1 MSSYFQDIIAL
12 LLEPPGNLVYHLV
25 LAFSLAGALA
35 IALHNWRETGSSQN
49 KRMVFGLGLVL
60 LLRLVLFV
68 AAGLAWQGV
77 INGSLLLPPIDRA
90 VNLMSLVL
98 VVWMWVFPQPSR
110 MGDTA
115 TFLMSLLVLTLFIFS
130 LVWWSSQITQSDFIG
145 SWPDTASVMLSIA
158 ISTAGALLLVLN
170 RSAGWGFGLGML
182 FIFLV
187 GDVAYLTYP
196 YPEGDFAGAVRL
208 AQMVAFPMLLM
219 LPLRFSATLVADQH
233 EFQDNLVEH
242 ATTLQP
248 VVQPDLY
255 SSLLSLVEETDP
267 ERLYQAVVRLIAQK
281 WLADL
286 CLLVSPPGVHGKI
299 EILSG
304 FDLIQETPLGKSI
317 LNSQSIPV
325 IATAL
330 RRGRPLRLPAN
341 STSPDLARLG
351 KLLEIKSTGHL
362 LSVPVM
368 DEAANLLAGLILLTP
383 YTKRGWTSDD
393 QFRLVDAARPLTH
406 VLQHT
411 QMLAS
416 LNGELE
422 QVRAE
427 LKGAQEDADQIRREN
442 ELLVSQLGI
451 NPDGESDQKVHA
463 ASLAALLV
471 AHEAAQE
478 TIEKL
483 KAENSRLQHD
493 VTGHVEQI
501 RAVPEGEVAL
511 DPVVEISESQAE
523 AELRLALEE
532 VAYLKSLIY
541 ESDRKLLEIKE
552 EVAMNAPAPS
562 QMQDILARVQ
572 DLRQPMSSIV
582 GYTDFLLGES
592 IGILGNLQRR
602 FLERIRT
609 SAVRMT
615 AMLDNLSWVQESAGI
630 LPESSIDDIDLLS
643 LIDNALSSTRDQMRE
658 RNIALRMDLPKQI
671 PGLNNSKASLQKLI
685 EALLARASNASP
697 VNGEVTLLVRLEG
710 ENGAKDFVLIQ
721 VIDQGDAI
729 APQVIPAVNSAGSS
743 VKVSA
748 SNGLGDSQENLLYLR
763 SLAESLGGRVWVDS
777 SPIGGSIFSLLFP
790 ISISSENNNNGAG
803 RIE

>member
-1 MSSYFQDIIAL
+1 MDSYFQDIIAL
-12 LLEPPGNLVYHLV
+12 LLNPPGNLVYHLV

-90 VNLMSLVL
+90 INLMSLVL

-115 TFLMSLLVLTLFIFS
+115 TLLLSLLVLALFVFS
-130 LVWWSSQITQSDFIG
+130 LVWWSSQSTQSDFIG
-145 SWPDTASVMLSIA
+145 SWPDTASVMLSLA
-158 ISTAGALLLVLN
+158 ISTAGGLLLVLN

-219 LPLRFSATLVADQH
+219 LPLRFSAAMAAARPEL
-233 EFQDNLVEH
+233 QDNQGEQ
-242 ATTLQP
+242 ASALQP
-248 VVQPDLY
+248 EIQPDLY
-255 SSLLSLVEETDP
+255 SSLLTLVKETDP
-267 ERLYQAVVRLIAQK
+267 IRLYQTIVRLIAQK

-286 CLLVSPPGVHGKI
+286 CLMVSPPGAHGKI

-304 FDLIQETPLGKSI
+304 FDLIQEKPLGNSI

-325 IATAL
+325 IASAL
-330 RRGRPLRLPAN
+330 RRGRPLRLPAS
-341 STSPDLARLG
+341 STSPDLAGLG

-362 LSVPVM
+362 LSVPVV
-368 DEAANLLAGLILLTP
+368 DDKADLIAGLILLTP
-383 YTKRGWTSDD
+383 YTKHGWTSDD
-393 QFRLVDAARPLTH
+393 QFRLVDAARPLAH
-406 VLQHT
+406 VLQHNK
-411 QMLAS
+411 MLAS
-416 LNGELE
+416 LTGELD
-422 QVRAE
+422 QTRAE
-427 LKGAQEDADQIRREN
+427 LKGAKEDADQIRREN
-442 ELLVSQLGI
+442 ELLISQLGM
-451 NPDGESDQKVHA
+451 NPDNEGDQKVHA

-483 KAENSRLQHD
+483 KAENSRLKHD
-493 VTGHVEQI
+493 VLGYMEQYQ
-501 RAVPEGEVAL
+501 AVAEGEVGL
-511 DPVVEISESQAE
+511 GPTVGVTESQAE

-552 EVAMNAPAPS
+552 EVAMNTPAPT
-562 QMQDILARVQ
+562 QMQGILARVE

-592 IGILGNLQRR
+592 IGILGTLQRR

-609 SAVRMT
+609 SAERMT
-615 AMLDNLSWVQESAGI
+615 GMLDNLFLVAGPAGT
-630 LPESSIDDIDLLS
+630 LPESSVDDVDLLN
-643 LIDNALSSTRDQMRE
+643 LIDKAISSTREQMME
-658 RNIALRMDLPKQI
+658 RNIALRMDLPKHI
-671 PGLNNSKASLQKLI
+671 PGLSNSKDSLQKLV

-697 VNGEVTLLVRLEG
+697 VNGEVALLVSLEG

-721 VIDQGDAI
+721 VIDQGVGLS
-729 APQVIPAVNSAGSS
+729 PQVVPAVNAASAAGIATSS
-743 VKVSA
+743 KES
-748 SNGLGDSQENLLYLR
+748 GDSRETVLYLR

-790 ISISSENNNNGAG
+790 ISISSVNNNGAG

>member
-1 MSSYFQDIIAL
+1 MDSYFQDIIAL
-12 LLEPPGNLVYHLV
+12 LLNPPGNLVYHLV

-90 VNLMSLVL
+90 INLMSLVL

-115 TFLMSLLVLTLFIFS
+115 TLLLSLLVLALFVFS
-130 LVWWSSQITQSDFIG
+130 LVWWSSQSTQSDFIG
-145 SWPDTASVMLSIA
+145 SWPDTASVMLSLA
-158 ISTAGALLLVLN
+158 ISTAGGLLLVLN

-219 LPLRFSATLVADQH
+219 LPLRFSAAMAADRP
-233 EFQDNLVEH
+233 ELQDNQGEQ
-242 ATTLQP
+242 ASILQP
-248 VVQPDLY
+248 EIQPDLY
-255 SSLLSLVEETDP
+255 SSLLSLVKETDP
-267 ERLYQAVVRLIAQK
+267 VRLYQTIVRLIAQK

-286 CLLVSPPGVHGKI
+286 CLMVSPPGAHGKI

-304 FDLIQETPLGKSI
+304 FDLIQEKPLGNSI

-325 IATAL
+325 IASAL
-330 RRGRPLRLPAN
+330 RRGRPLRLPAS
-341 STSPDLARLG
+341 STSPDLAGLG

-362 LSVPVM
+362 LSVPVV
-368 DEAANLLAGLILLTP
+368 DDKADLIAGLILLTP
-383 YTKRGWTSDD
+383 YTKHGWTSDD
-393 QFRLVDAARPLTH
+393 QFRLVDAARPLAH
-406 VLQHT
+406 VLQHNK
-411 QMLAS
+411 MLAS
-416 LNGELE
+416 LTGELD
-422 QVRAE
+422 QTRAE
-427 LKGAQEDADQIRREN
+427 LKGAKEDADQIRREN
-442 ELLVSQLGI
+442 ELLISQLGM
-451 NPDGESDQKVHA
+451 NPDNEGDQKVHA

-483 KAENSRLQHD
+483 KAENSRLKHD
-493 VTGHVEQI
+493 VLGYMEQYQ
-501 RAVPEGEVAL
+501 AVAEGEIGLGPTVGVTEL
-511 DPVVEISESQAE
+511 QAE

-552 EVAMNAPAPS
+552 EVAMNAPAPT
-562 QMQDILARVQ
+562 QMQDILARVEE
-572 DLRQPMSSIV
+572 LRQPMSSIV

-592 IGILGNLQRR
+592 IGILGTLQRR

-609 SAVRMT
+609 SAERMT
-615 AMLDNLSWVQESAGI
+615 GMLDNLFLVAGLAGT
-630 LPESSIDDIDLLS
+630 LPESSVDDVDLLN
-643 LIDNALSSTRDQMRE
+643 LIDKAISSTREQMME
-658 RNIALRMDLPKQI
+658 RNIALRMDLPKHI
-671 PGLNNSKASLQKLI
+671 PGLSNSKDSLQKLV

-697 VNGEVTLLVRLEG
+697 VNGEVTLLVSLEG

-721 VIDQGDAI
+721 VIDQGVGLS
-729 APQVIPAVNSAGSS
+729 PQVVPAVNAASAAGIATSS
-743 VKVSA
+743 KEFWRQP
-748 SNGLGDSQENLLYLR
+748 GDCALL
-763 SLAESLGGRVWVDS
+763 A
-777 SPIGGSIFSLLFP
+777 I
-790 ISISSENNNNGAG
+790 AG
-803 RIE
+803 RIVRRAGVGRQQPNRRVDLQPAVSDIHLISK

>member
-1 MSSYFQDIIAL
+1 MDSYFQDIIAL
-12 LLEPPGNLVYHLV
+12 LLNPPGNLVYHLV

-90 VNLMSLVL
+90 INLMSLVL

-115 TFLMSLLVLTLFIFS
+115 TLLLSLLVLALFVFS
-130 LVWWSSQITQSDFIG
+130 LVWWSSQSTQSDFIG
-145 SWPDTASVMLSIA
+145 SWPDTASVMLSLA
-158 ISTAGALLLVLN
+158 ISTAGGLLLVLN

-219 LPLRFSATLVADQH
+219 LPLRFSAAMAADRPELQ
-233 EFQDNLVEH
+233 ENQGEQ
-242 ATTLQP
+242 ASTLQP
-248 VVQPDLY
+248 EIQPDLY
-255 SSLLSLVEETDP
+255 SSLLSLVKETDP
-267 ERLYQAVVRLIAQK
+267 VRLYQTIVRLIAQK

-286 CLLVSPPGVHGKI
+286 CLMVSPPGAHGKI

-304 FDLIQETPLGKSI
+304 FDLIQEKPLGNSI

-325 IATAL
+325 IASAL
-330 RRGRPLRLPAN
+330 RRGRPLRLPAS
-341 STSPDLARLG
+341 STSPDLAGLG

-362 LSVPVM
+362 LAVPVV
-368 DEAANLLAGLILLTP
+368 DDKADLIAGLILLTP
-383 YTKRGWTSDD
+383 YTKHGWTSDD
-393 QFRLVDAARPLTH
+393 QFRLVDAARPLAH
-406 VLQHT
+406 VLQHNK
-411 QMLAS
+411 MLAS
-416 LNGELE
+416 LTGELD
-422 QVRAE
+422 QTRAE
-427 LKGAQEDADQIRREN
+427 LKDAKEDADKIRREN
-442 ELLVSQLGI
+442 ELLISQLGI
-451 NPDGESDQKVHA
+451 NPDNEADQKVHA

-493 VTGHVEQI
+493 VLGYMEQYQAI
-501 RAVPEGEVAL
+501 AEGETGLGPAVDVTEL
-511 DPVVEISESQAE
+511 QAE

-552 EVAMNAPAPS
+552 EAAMNAPDPT

-592 IGILGNLQRR
+592 IGILGTLQRR

-609 SAVRMT
+609 SAERMT
-615 AMLDNLSWVQESAGI
+615 GMLDNLFLVAGPAGT
-630 LPESSIDDIDLLS
+630 LPESSVDDVDLLN
-643 LIDNALSSTRDQMRE
+643 LIDKAISSTREQMME
-658 RNIALRMDLPKQI
+658 RNIALRMDLPKHI
-671 PGLNNSKASLQKLI
+671 PGLSNSKDSLQKLV

-697 VNGEVTLLVRLEG
+697 VNGEVTLLVSLEG

-721 VIDQGDAI
+721 VIDQGVGLS
-729 APQVIPAVNSAGSS
+729 PQVVPAVNAASAAGIATSS
-743 VKVSA
+743 KES
-748 SNGLGDSQENLLYLR
+748 GDSRETVLYLR

-790 ISISSENNNNGAG
+790 ISISSVNNNNGAG

>member
-1 MSSYFQDIIAL
+1 MDSYFQDIIAL
-12 LLEPPGNLVYHLV
+12 LLNPPGNLVYHLV

-90 VNLMSLVL
+90 INLMSLVL

-115 TFLMSLLVLTLFIFS
+115 TLLLSLLVLALFVFS
-130 LVWWSSQITQSDFIG
+130 LVWWSSQSTQSDFIG
-145 SWPDTASVMLSIA
+145 SWPDTASVMLSLA
-158 ISTAGALLLVLN
+158 ISTAGGLLLVLN

-219 LPLRFSATLVADQH
+219 LPLRFSAAMAAARPEL
-233 EFQDNLVEH
+233 QDNQGEQ
-242 ATTLQP
+242 ASALQP
-248 VVQPDLY
+248 EIQPDLY
-255 SSLLSLVEETDP
+255 SSLLTLVKETDP
-267 ERLYQAVVRLIAQK
+267 IRLYQTIVRLIAQK

-286 CLLVSPPGVHGKI
+286 CLMVSPPGAHGKI

-304 FDLIQETPLGKSI
+304 FDLIQEKPLGNSI

-325 IATAL
+325 IASAL
-330 RRGRPLRLPAN
+330 RRGRPLRLPAS
-341 STSPDLARLG
+341 STSPDLAGLG

-362 LSVPVM
+362 LSVPVV
-368 DEAANLLAGLILLTP
+368 DDKADLIAGLILLTP
-383 YTKRGWTSDD
+383 YTKHGWTSDD
-393 QFRLVDAARPLTH
+393 QFRLVDAARPLAH
-406 VLQHT
+406 VLQHNK
-411 QMLAS
+411 MLAS
-416 LNGELE
+416 LTGELD
-422 QVRAE
+422 QTRAE
-427 LKGAQEDADQIRREN
+427 LKGAKEDADQIRREN
-442 ELLVSQLGI
+442 ELLISQLGM
-451 NPDGESDQKVHA
+451 NPDNEGDQKVHA

-483 KAENSRLQHD
+483 KAENSRLKHD
-493 VTGHVEQI
+493 VLGYMEQYQ
-501 RAVPEGEVAL
+501 AVAEGEVGL
-511 DPVVEISESQAE
+511 GPTVGVTESQAE

-552 EVAMNAPAPS
+552 EVAMNTPAPT
-562 QMQDILARVQ
+562 QMQGILARVE

-592 IGILGNLQRR
+592 IGILGTLQRR

-609 SAVRMT
+609 SAERMT
-615 AMLDNLSWVQESAGI
+615 GMLDNLFLVAGLAGT
-630 LPESSIDDIDLLS
+630 LPESSVDDVDLLN
-643 LIDNALSSTRDQMRE
+643 LIDKAISSTREQMME
-658 RNIALRMDLPKQI
+658 RNIALRMDLPKHI
-671 PGLNNSKASLQKLI
+671 PGLSNSKDSLQKLV

-697 VNGEVTLLVRLEG
+697 VNGEVALLVSLEG

-721 VIDQGDAI
+721 VIDQGVGLS
-729 APQVIPAVNSAGSS
+729 PQVVPAVNAASAAGIATSS
-743 VKVSA
+743 KES
-748 SNGLGDSQENLLYLR
+748 GDSRETVLYLR

-790 ISISSENNNNGAG
+790 ISISSVNNNGAG

>member
-1 MSSYFQDIIAL
+1 MDSYFQDIIAL
-12 LLEPPGNLVYHLV
+12 LLNPPGNLVYHLV

-90 VNLMSLVL
+90 INLMSLVL

-115 TFLMSLLVLTLFIFS
+115 TLLLSLLVLALFVFS
-130 LVWWSSQITQSDFIG
+130 LVWWSSQSTQSDFIG
-145 SWPDTASVMLSIA
+145 SWPDTASVMLSLA
-158 ISTAGALLLVLN
+158 ISTAGGLLLVLN

-219 LPLRFSATLVADQH
+219 LPLRFSAAMAAARPEL
-233 EFQDNLVEH
+233 QDNQGEQ
-242 ATTLQP
+242 ASTLQP
-248 VVQPDLY
+248 EIQPDLY
-255 SSLLSLVEETDP
+255 SSLLTLVKETDP
-267 ERLYQAVVRLIAQK
+267 IRLYQTIVRLIAQK

-286 CLLVSPPGVHGKI
+286 CLMVSPPGAHGKI

-304 FDLIQETPLGKSI
+304 FDLIQEKPLGNSI

-325 IATAL
+325 IASAL
-330 RRGRPLRLPAN
+330 RRGRPLRLPAS
-341 STSPDLARLG
+341 STSPDLAGLG

-362 LSVPVM
+362 LSVPVV
-368 DEAANLLAGLILLTP
+368 DDKADLIAGLILLTP
-383 YTKRGWTSDD
+383 YTKHGWTSDD
-393 QFRLVDAARPLTH
+393 QFRLVDAARPLAH
-406 VLQHT
+406 VLQHNK
-411 QMLAS
+411 MLAS
-416 LNGELE
+416 LTGELD
-422 QVRAE
+422 QTRAE
-427 LKGAQEDADQIRREN
+427 LKGAKEDADQIRREN
-442 ELLVSQLGI
+442 ELLISQLGM
-451 NPDGESDQKVHA
+451 NPDNEGDQKVHA

-483 KAENSRLQHD
+483 KAENSRLKHD
-493 VTGHVEQI
+493 VLGYMEQYQ
-501 RAVPEGEVAL
+501 AVAEGEVGL
-511 DPVVEISESQAE
+511 GPTVGVTESQAE

-552 EVAMNAPAPS
+552 EVAMNTPAPT
-562 QMQDILARVQ
+562 QMQGILARVE

-592 IGILGNLQRR
+592 IGILGTLQRR

-609 SAVRMT
+609 SAERMT
-615 AMLDNLSWVQESAGI
+615 GMLDNLFLVAGPAGT
-630 LPESSIDDIDLLS
+630 LPESSVDDVDLLN
-643 LIDNALSSTRDQMRE
+643 LIDKAISSTREQMME
-658 RNIALRMDLPKQI
+658 RNIALRMDLPKHI
-671 PGLNNSKASLQKLI
+671 PGLSNSKDSLQKLV

-697 VNGEVTLLVRLEG
+697 VNGEVALLVSLEG

-721 VIDQGDAI
+721 VIDQGVGLS
-729 APQVIPAVNSAGSS
+729 PQVVPAVNAASAAGIATSS
-743 VKVSA
+743 KES
-748 SNGLGDSQENLLYLR
+748 GDSRETVLYLR

-790 ISISSENNNNGAG
+790 ISISSVNNNGAG